1 MFKSKLSFSE
11 KVAKISEL
19 RTEELKLMDE
29 IMEEMKLAQK
39 VLGFMDAESSG
50 TKTHKR
56 RKGQIKLNEPKE
68 CEHGCGKIFSD
79 TTIEY
84 AIHVKLE
91 HMNGWNGKGRK
102 KYKSKYSFRVLKNG
116 RARCNTCM
124 TVIKRESVSQHYIHV
139 HPEIAADIYK
149 PRETQQELL
158 QGFGSNK

>member
-56 RKGQIKLNEPKE
+56 RREQLKLNEPKE
-68 CEHGCGKIFSD
+68 CKHCGELFTG
-79 TTIEY
+79 TTLELATHVRMKHKY
-84 AIHVKLE
+84 AKR
-91 HMNGWNGKGRK
+91 GGQP
-102 KYKSKYSFRVLKNG
+102 SKYPIKKLKRG
-116 RARCNTCM
+116 RAKCRACEK
-124 TVIKRESVSQHYIHV
+124 VIKRTSISQHYKFK
-139 HPEIAADIYK
+139 HPEIAANIYK
-149 PRETQQELL
+149 PRKKPSKE
-158 QGFGSNK
+158 GFWN